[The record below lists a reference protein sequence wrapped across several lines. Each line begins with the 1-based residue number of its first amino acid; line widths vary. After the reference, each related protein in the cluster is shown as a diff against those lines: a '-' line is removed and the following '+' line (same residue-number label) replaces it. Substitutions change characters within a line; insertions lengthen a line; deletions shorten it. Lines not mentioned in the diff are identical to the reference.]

1 MMPLTPLALG
11 KPLNLMKPSLLAKI
25 NPKTGEY
32 KQEQNMTPRKK
43 GQERKKRKN
52 KEEGVEGGRERK
64 LCINENQ

>member
-43 GQERKKRKN
+43 GQERKKRK
-52 KEEGVEGGRERK
+52 K
-64 LCINENQ
+64 